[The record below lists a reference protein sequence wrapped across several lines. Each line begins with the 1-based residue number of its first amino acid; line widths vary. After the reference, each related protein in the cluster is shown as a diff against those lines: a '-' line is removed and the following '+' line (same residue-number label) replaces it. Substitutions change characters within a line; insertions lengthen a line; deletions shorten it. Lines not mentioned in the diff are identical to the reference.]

1 MAQTTFERIEKKYR
15 LSAKQYEAL
24 MQALNDKMVPDA
36 YGEYTIANIYYD
48 TKHYDLIRTS
58 LEKPIY
64 KEKIRMRSYGAA
76 QKNSTV
82 FLELKKKFDGIVYK
96 RREVL
101 PHMDAKHYL
110 KHPEVGEQ
118 NSQIVKEICYAAEH
132 YHVEPKAYIAYDRKA
147 FAGIE
152 DPELRVTFDT
162 NLRFRQKDLK
172 LDSIAYGTPLLESG
186 EVLMEVKVPAS
197 FPLWMSRLFSELGIF
212 PCSFSKYGAA
222 YKEHILPQLLNNNK
236 GVAIS
241 A

>member
-1 MAQTTFERIEKKYR
+1 MAKTTFERIEKKYR

-24 MQALNDKMVPDA
+24 MQVLNDRMVPDE

-48 TKHYDLIRTS
+48 TKNYDLIRTS

-110 KHPEVGEQ
+110 SHPEVGEQ

-132 YHVEPKAYIAYDRKA
+132 YDVEPKAYIAYDRKA
-147 FAGIE
+147 FAGTE
-152 DPELRVTFDT
+152 NSELRVTFDT
-162 NLRFRQKDLK
+162 NLRFRQEDLK
-172 LDSIAYGTPLLESG
+172 LDSIAYGTPLLEDG
-186 EVLMEVKVPAS
+186 EVLMEVKVPDS

-222 YKEHILPQLLNNNK
+222 YKEHILPQQLNNIK